1 VRGQSESEEAGGEAE
16 MILCVCRGVSE
27 REVGETIGRGAASVD
42 EVAHHCGAGLDCG
55 TCRHDIHELLR
66 TSARPSIEVAA

>member
-1 VRGQSESEEAGGEAE
+1 

-27 REVGETIGRGAASVD
+27 HEVGETIGRGAASVE
-42 EVAHHCGAGLDCG
+42 EVARHCGAGRDCG
-55 TCRHDIHELLR
+55 TCRDEIRDLLR